1 MAEFASRG
9 VANAGLTTGIIGTA
23 LGAANGGLLG
33 NIFGGG
39 ACCSENM
46 GVNRYELQ
54 QEQKIASLESQI
66 ALRDASIYVDGKILE
81 AYKDLSGKIDI
92 INAKLGEQAVYNAT
106 ATATIGCIT
115 NQVNALLGLTKL
127 VVPNTSICPGWGNV
141 TVAPATTTTA

>member
-106 ATATIGCIT
+106 ATASIGCIT

-141 TVAPATTTTA
+141 TVTPATTTAG

>member
-127 VVPNTSICPGWGNV
+127 VVPNTSVCPGWGNV
-141 TVAPATTTTA
+141 TVAPATTTTT

>member
-1 MAEFASRG
+1 MAEFAGR
-9 VANAGLTTGIIGTA
+9 ATAGLTTGIIGTA
-23 LGAANGGLLG
+23 LGAANSGLLG
-33 NIFGGG
+33 NIFGNGG
-39 ACCSENM
+39 CCSENM

-54 QEQKIASLESQI
+54 QEQKIANLESQI

-141 TVAPATTTTA
+141 TVTPATTTAG

>member
-127 VVPNTSICPGWGNV
+127 VVPNTSICPGWGTV
-141 TVAPATTTTA
+141 TVTPATTTTA

>member
-23 LGAANGGLLG
+23 FGAANSGLLG